1 MVNILEE
8 AGKKALGQYGNHA
21 VSLVENEQTTLSVWC
36 SFGELVLRVAHFSQ
50 VCGACGTS
58 CQVLRRGS
66 KRMRLKISKL
76 LLHVSCLRAL
86 HLIFNLIF

>member
-1 MVNILEE
+1 MVNVLEE
-8 AGKKALGQYGNHA
+8 AGKKALGQYGNPD
-21 VSLVENEQTTLSVWC
+21 VSVLC
-36 SFGELVLRVAHFSQ
+36 SFGEPVLRVAHVSQ

-76 LLHVSCLRAL
+76 LLRVSCLRAL